1 VRVFVNEGNGMNSI
15 SWTRLA
21 AFTAVLA
28 ALVQTMGAQ
37 AADGVTV
44 TVQRETPFADDALV
58 AGKVKREC
66 TVGADLP
73 AVLAE
78 AGKKVHVD
86 VQLVDKAE
94 QGNAGRVL
102 LMEIVD
108 ADSAGNAF
116 LGHHKSM
123 TVRGKLFDSGRQI
136 GSFTARRNSM
146 GGAFGGFKGSCTVLD
161 RTAKALGRDIAA
173 WLAHPSQDALLGELE

>member
-1 VRVFVNEGNGMNSI
+1 MSSI
-15 SWTRLA
+15 SPTRLA
-21 AFTAVLA
+21 VFTVGLAAVL
-28 ALVQTMGAQ
+28 QTMGAQ
-37 AADGVTV
+37 AADAVTV
-44 TVQRETPFADDALV
+44 TVQRETPFADDALI

-66 TVGADLP
+66 TISADLP
-73 AVLAE
+73 AILAE
-78 AGKKVHVD
+78 HGKKAHID
-86 VQLVDKAE
+86 VQLVDKAD
-94 QGNAGRVL
+94 QAIAGRVL

-123 TVRGKLFDSGRQI
+123 TVRGKLFESGRQI

-161 RTAKALGRDIAA
+161 RTAKALGRDIAE
-173 WLAHPSQDALLGELE
+173 WLAHPREDALLGELE